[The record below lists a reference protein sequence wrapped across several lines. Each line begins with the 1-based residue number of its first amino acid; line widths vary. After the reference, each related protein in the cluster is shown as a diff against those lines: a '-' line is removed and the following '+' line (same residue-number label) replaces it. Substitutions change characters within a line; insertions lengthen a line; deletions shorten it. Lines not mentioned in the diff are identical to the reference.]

1 MADEFRLDNYLARIG
16 YRGASAA
23 DLATL
28 KALQT
33 AHLDAIPFEALDP
46 FLRRPVKLD
55 LASVQAKLV
64 DGNRGGYCYEHNL
77 LLRAAL
83 SAVGFAVTGLA
94 GRVRWMSPPD
104 SPLGP
109 KTHMMLKVD
118 LPEGAFLADVGFGN
132 ATPTAPLAFAPDLEQ
147 QTPHEKMRFIQIGQ
161 ELTLQSRLGDKWEHI
176 YRVAA
181 LPRVDA
187 EFEIC
192 NWFTAT
198 HPDSPFRNNL
208 IAARPGSNK
217 TRITMFNDRVNIR
230 HASGEVERR
239 ILSDVSEYCDVL
251 SQTFGLELVGA
262 DVALALETFERNG
275 TRGAHPFFA

>member
-1 MADEFRLDNYLARIG
+1 VTFDQNAWLRRIG
-16 YRGASAA
+16 YEGSRAPTLDTLQAVVAAHSSA
-23 DLATL
+23 
-28 KALQT
+28 
-33 AHLDAIPFEALDP
+33 ISFENIDVL
-46 FLRRPVKLD
+46 LGRPPKLD
-55 LASVQAKLV
+55 LSSLQNKMIAN
-64 DGNRGGYCYEHNL
+64 GRGGYCFEQNILFRAGLRSLGFDVTSL
-77 LLRAAL
+77 LAR
-83 SAVGFAVTGLA
+83 VVRGLPIDA
-94 GRVRWMSPPD
+94 PRPA
-104 SPLGP
+104 
-109 KTHMMLKVD
+109 THMVLTVE

-147 QTPHEKMRFIQIGQ
+147 QTPHEKMRFVQIDQ